1 MPVKMPERE
10 YRDFRVEAI
19 GAGGDGEEMR
29 VRGYATTF
37 ENIYTL
43 YSDNDYEIRE
53 VIDSHALDDT
63 DLSDVIMQYDHQG
76 RVFARGSNGTLAL
89 NIDTK
94 GLAIDGELSGT
105 DLGRGLYQEIA
116 GGYTTKMS
124 WGFKADRSR
133 DVWTT
138 EEIDGK
144 TIETRRVMKVDKVYD
159 VSAVALPAND
169 ATSISTR
176 ALVDGAIEQIKAER
190 LEAKRV
196 ETLRKFTEMRSK
208 SI

>member
-1 MPVKMPERE
+1 MPIKMPERE

-19 GAGGDGEEMR
+19 RAEGDANDMR
-29 VRGYATTF
+29 VQGYATTF
-37 ENIYTL
+37 ENVYVL
-43 YSDNDYEIRE
+43 FSDGDYEIRE

-63 DLSDVIMQYDHQG
+63 DLSDVIMQYDHEG

-89 NIDTK
+89 NVDTR
-94 GLAIDGELSGT
+94 GLAIDGELGGT

-144 TIETRRVMKVDKVYD
+144 TIETRRVMKVEKVFD
-159 VSAVALPAND
+159 VSAVAIPAND

-176 ALVDGAIEQIKAER
+176 ALVDGAIEQLKAER

-196 ETLRKFTEMRSK
+196 EALRKIVQMRSRN
-208 SI
+208 I